1 MFALTN
7 KLWLH
12 DLGLT
17 RSQNWFDCAHHHF
30 LPLRFAQAL
39 GLVYPVVHNK
49 IFKSTEKTKKG
60 TRNTSV
66 KSFMMFR

>member
-30 LPLRFAQAL
+30 LLLHFAQVL
-39 GLVYPVVHNK
+39 GLVYPIVHNK
-49 IFKSTEKTKKG
+49 
-60 TRNTSV
+60 
-66 KSFMMFR
+66 M